1 MATHPELIKVEE
13 SVKQKYLEI
22 VKNLSKSEIKSFK
35 KQDYQMLVQN
45 EMMDI
50 SDFDMAQLIETAHY
64 VSSALNN
71 AAKEQL
77 PQKSRDASSSS

>member
-1 MATHPELIKVEE
+1 M
-13 SVKQKYLEI
+13 
-22 VKNLSKSEIKSFK
+22 KNLSQSEIKSFK

-64 VSSALNN
+64 VSNALNN